1 MTISQLFV
9 LAPNGH
15 TIVHKDYRG
24 DVSKDAPEIFLRKVV
39 DKLDAP
45 IFTVCTASTTSA
57 CARTVSRFW
66 PRPNF
71 V

>member
-24 DVSKDAPEIFLRKVV
+24 DTLREN
-39 DKLDAP
+39 LGLP
-45 IFTVCTASTTSA
+45 I
-57 CARTVSRFW
+57 
-66 PRPNF
+66 PR
-71 V
+71 VGG